1 MIVKGEE
8 KGIGR
13 SVEENFME
21 EGEKVIGMDSKDGEE
36 DEKFRMIR
44 IDIKDEEE
52 VREVREGIKEE
63 GKKIDIMVN
72 VEGVMKIGKRE
83 RMREEDWKKWMD
95 VNERG
100 KLNIIRKW
108 VKVLREKRKGEIV
121 NVE

>member
-1 MIVKGEE
+1 
-8 KGIGR
+8 
-13 SVEENFME
+13 ME